1 MLKAFHMTH
10 SVIPVFCGHCP
21 ENYHGVLQETFLADG
36 EYVTTCPICNKQN
49 FIRSYAVVAGAIDA
63 DIPEN
68 SVPVMI
74 VKVI

>member
-1 MLKAFHMTH
+1 MTH
-10 SVIPVFCGHCP
+10 SVIPVSCGHCP
-21 ENYHGVLQETFLADG
+21 ENYHGVLQGIFLTDG

-68 SVPVMI
+68 SVPVMV